1 MGSRILMGVAAMSC
15 SIMAAETLFN
25 NRVWN
30 VNETGEVGTLWT
42 FSRDIFSGVTKLT
55 LEMNG
60 DSSIRVTNSAQATIE
75 GPEKSDEEPLTAVQ
89 DRILNDVLA
98 EHRRTPSVL
107 AGKLGY
113 VLPSLGMTDNE
124 EEFLKPEG
132 FFSIRGLDDDDI
144 IATPLQVPEA
154 YRKQDSTM
162 KYAVSGFAYDST
174 EKRLWIAR
182 GAAGLGLYD
191 FSKSKVSNGGYAL
204 NLSATPVLDSAA
216 LAYKWNEK
224 NNPAIFGVALDQES
238 GDLWMATAKGM
249 WIRKKDG
256 SVKKGSS
263 VLESERV
270 TGVWAGGKPFQ
281 VIAETSKMEDGS
293 MKGGLWRLAAGAS
306 DFSRVAFLDTAGK
319 AVKKNVYDDGD
330 YTVSNV
336 TFIDSTAFVGVMV
349 VASKVGGF
357 FRLDSKGV
365 KAWDTDDDGRNT
377 WLYGYAS
384 GVTDRDVLITSICAF
399 PLTDKIQGLA
409 VSTDGNGIS
418 VSADLGRS
426 WTTILNRAKLG
437 NDLGSVR
444 MVPSVLLDERDQSLV
459 SYKVSKA
466 SKITIEVFSYDMRK
480 VRTIVKDAPRQK
492 DASRSTLPKE
502 DYWDGKDDH
511 GKPCTMGVYYV
522 RVKDN
527 HGHVGWGKVM
537 TVGGRR

>member
-1 MGSRILMGVAAMSC
+1 MGVAVMSG
-15 SIMAAETLFN
+15 SVTAAETLFN

-30 VNETGEVGTLWT
+30 VNETGETGTLWA
-42 FSRDIFSGVTKLT
+42 FSRDIFSGVSKLT
-55 LEMNG
+55 LKMSG
-60 DSSIRVTNSAQATIE
+60 DSSIQVLSSEQATIE
-75 GPEKSDEEPLTAVQ
+75 GPEKSSDEPLTAVQ
-89 DRILNDVLA
+89 DGILNDVLA
-98 EHRRTPSVL
+98 EHRRTPSVH

-113 VLPSLGMTDNE
+113 VLPSLGITDKD

-144 IATPLQVPEA
+144 IATPLQVPDA
-154 YRKQDSTM
+154 YKSQDSTM
-162 KYAVSGFAYDST
+162 KYAVSGFAYDSS
-174 EKRLWIAR
+174 EKKLWIAR
-182 GAAGLGLYD
+182 GTAGLGLYD

-204 NLSATPVLDSAA
+204 NVASTPVLDSATRG
-216 LAYKWNEK
+216 YTWDEK
-224 NNPAIFGVALDQES
+224 NNPAIFGVALDPES
-238 GDLWMATAKGM
+238 GDLWMATTKGM

-256 SVKKGSS
+256 SVKNGSKL
-263 VLESERV
+263 LESERV

-281 VIAETSKMEDGS
+281 VIAETSEMDDGS

-306 DFSRVAFLDTAGK
+306 DFAKVAFLDTAGK

-330 YTVSNV
+330 YTISNV
-336 TFIDSTAFVGVMV
+336 AFIDSTAFVGVMV
-349 VASKVGGF
+349 VASKMSGYF
-357 FRLDSKGV
+357 KLDSKGIR
-365 KAWDTDDDGRNT
+365 AWDTDDDGHNT

-384 GVTDRDVLITSICAF
+384 GVTDRDVRITSICTF
-399 PLTDKIQGLA
+399 PLTDEIQGLA

-418 VSADLGRS
+418 VSADQGRS

-444 MVPSVLLDERDQSLV
+444 MVPSVLLGEGSQSLV

-502 DYWDGKDDH
+502 DFWDGKDDH